1 MREAAQQFEAL
12 LMQRMLKEMRA
23 ATPGDGLFDSQQLDS
38 YYELFDKQVALD
50 LARGGGLGLADQL
63 VGQLNSA
70 ARHGAAAAERP
81 AQAGSGPAS
90 PADSTRLPA
99 RPAQGPKA
107 QGPNQGPRGPCSRG
121 PGSKKAGDRKA
132 VLKRAGLKKA
142 PPLPLFSMT
151 GGLHRPPRV
160 PRRPLPA

>member
-81 AQAGSGPAS
+81 AQAGSGPAG

-99 RPAQGPKA
+99 RPAQGPN
-107 QGPNQGPRGPCSRG
+107 QGPNQGPVREGPVPGVRVEESRAQE
-121 PGSKKAGDRKA
+121 SESAA
-132 VLKRAGLKKA
+132 AA
-142 PPLPLFSMT
+142 ATFST

-160 PRRPLPA
+160 LRRPLPA